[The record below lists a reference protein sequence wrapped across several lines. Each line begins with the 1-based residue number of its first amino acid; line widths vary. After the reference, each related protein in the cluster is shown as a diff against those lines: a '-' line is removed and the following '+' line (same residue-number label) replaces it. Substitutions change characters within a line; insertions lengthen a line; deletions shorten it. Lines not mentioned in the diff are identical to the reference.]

1 MSSFFKI
8 FIRGIIVT
16 LCLPFI
22 VAFLALYT
30 VYLVIVYVVFFF
42 RNTVVFFM
50 GGSIDDTKED
60 IEAKRILNVNNR
72 IENNAAETLADIM
85 HQAIA
90 QNPEAIQ
97 AMAQQQIA
105 IDKQNE
111 EQARVD
117 ALKVPESQ
125 DPFGIMNKDI
135 IDGGEGND

>member
-16 LCLPFI
+16 LCLP
-22 VAFLALYT
+22 LYT